1 MAFKKHNDELLQKS
15 WVLLASHPVQ
25 KEISLLYH
33 MIIMRNKSHTTLL
46 KIENK

>member
-1 MAFKKHNDELLQKS
+1 MAFKKHDELLQKS

-33 MIIMRNKSHTTLL
+33 MIIMRYKSHATLL